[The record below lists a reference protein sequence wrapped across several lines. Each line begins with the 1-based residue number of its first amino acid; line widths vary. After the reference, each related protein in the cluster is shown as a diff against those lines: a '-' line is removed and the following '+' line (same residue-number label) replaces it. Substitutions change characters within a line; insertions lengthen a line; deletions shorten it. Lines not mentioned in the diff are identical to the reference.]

1 MPFLA
6 PEEVHGP
13 STMGAQGFAF
23 GKDPFVARHELSAT
37 HKTDVPLGAGHT
49 PPQKKGAVGQIW
61 QRTFAFSF
69 IGVILLGLCNIGIKH
84 NPKQIMQGKTNEA
97 NQIRQKSNRPNS
109 SANCS
114 ACRNPST

>member
-49 PPQKKGAVGQIW
+49 PPQKKGLWARFG
-61 QRTFAFSF
+61 REH
-69 IGVILLGLCNIGIKH
+69 LLFHL
-84 NPKQIMQGKTNEA
+84 
-97 NQIRQKSNRPNS
+97 
-109 SANCS
+109 
-114 ACRNPST
+114 